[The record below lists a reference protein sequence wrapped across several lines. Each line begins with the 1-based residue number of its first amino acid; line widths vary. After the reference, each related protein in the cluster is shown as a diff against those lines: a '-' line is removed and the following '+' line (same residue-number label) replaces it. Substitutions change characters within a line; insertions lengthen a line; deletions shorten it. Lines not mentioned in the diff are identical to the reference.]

1 MGSDELLI
9 FSEVQEPNRVL
20 AIKRNNAFFIVLLV
34 LLMIDGYE

>member
-20 AIKRNNAFFIVLLV
+20 ATKRNNAFFIADV
-34 LLMIDGYE
+34 LLMIWL